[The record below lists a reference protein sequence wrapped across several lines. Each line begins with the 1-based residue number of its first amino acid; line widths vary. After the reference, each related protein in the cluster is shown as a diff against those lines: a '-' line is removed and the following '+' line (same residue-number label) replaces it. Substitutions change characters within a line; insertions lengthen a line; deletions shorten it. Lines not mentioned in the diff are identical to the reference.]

1 MIETKAQV
9 KRRVRD
15 TKIVEL
21 YKLYFEIQGSLKSAA
36 VEKIA
41 KEVKTSVTTVNRI
54 VKDNTHEDV
63 FNELDQDETIY
74 I

>member
-1 MIETKAQV
+1 MIETKGQV

-15 TKIVEL
+15 AKRVEL
-21 YKLYFEIQGSLKSAA
+21 YKEYYEIQGSLKSAA

-54 VKDNTHEDV
+54 IKENTFEDV
-63 FNELDQDETIY
+63 FCELDENEKLI
-74 I
+74 